1 MKETEMPR
9 SKLST
14 MSIADLRQEIER
26 RQKLLPKLIAQRDAL
41 SREITE
47 LQSLATPVA
56 RKAAKPEAA
65 PKRTRRR
72 QRAKNKVG
80 LADALAGFLKG
91 KAKVTIGEAMEGV
104 LAAGYKTKSSDF
116 RSVVNNMLLTDKRF
130 KKVSR
135 GEFRLK
141 A

>member
-1 MKETEMPR
+1 MPR

-14 MSIADLRQEIER
+14 MSIADLRQEIGR

-135 GEFRLK
+135 GEFTLK

>member
-1 MKETEMPR
+1 MRR
-9 SKLST
+9 SRLSAMT
-14 MSIADLRQEIER
+14 IADLRQEIER

-41 SREITE
+41 SREIAE
-47 LQSLATPVA
+47 LQGLGAPEA
-56 RKAAKPEAA
+56 WKAAKPEAA
-65 PKRTRRR
+65 PKKTRGRR
-72 QRAKNKVG
+72 RAKNKVG

-104 LAAGYKTKSSDF
+104 LAAGYKSNARDF

-130 KKVSR
+130 KKVGR
-135 GEFRLK
+135 GVFTLK

>member
-14 MSIADLRQEIER
+14 MSIADLRQEIGR

-47 LQSLATPVA
+47 LQSLATLEA

-91 KAKVTIGEAMEGV
+91 KAKVAIGEAMEGV

>member
-1 MKETEMPR
+1 MPR

-41 SREITE
+41 SQEITE
-47 LQSLATPVA
+47 LQSLATPEA

-65 PKRTRRR
+65 PKKTRRR
-72 QRAKNKVG
+72 HRAKNKAG
-80 LADALAGFLKG
+80 LAEVLATVLKG

-104 LAAGYKTKSSDF
+104 LAAGYKSKSRDF
-116 RSVVNNMLLTDKRF
+116 RGVVNNMLLKDNRF
-130 KKVSR
+130 KNVAR
-135 GEFRLK
+135 GVFTLK

>member
-1 MKETEMPR
+1 MPR

-14 MSIADLRQEIER
+14 MSIADLRQEIGR